1 MQLLS
6 QSTHRQ
12 SFVDKLTE
20 DIREQASSE
29 SLTFHTSATRVLL
42 QWLRYEL
49 DDVTFI
55 DGSDRGIDAWLVT
68 DSGIDIFQ
76 FKTHEL
82 SKEGFL
88 NLGAFDGQG
97 VHDLERAKT
106 FLLHERAI
114 NVQSKKLKQLLQQR
128 DSALRTH
135 QYEDGS
141 IELPVTLHLIILG
154 DKLTPQAFAEFQA
167 FQLSNTTTISVDGVP
182 VQFHAGLHTID
193 QIIDEKWREEN
204 RDWFD
209 NQKRRYD
216 RISLCPGN
224 EGYINDNANAI
235 FYCAAIDLVKA
246 YEALGYQLFE
256 PNVRANIKNSRV
268 NHAIRESVSLQDA
281 IPNLV

>member
-82 SKEGFL
+82 SKEGF
-88 NLGAFDGQG
+88 
-97 VHDLERAKT
+97 
-106 FLLHERAI
+106 
-114 NVQSKKLKQLLQQR
+114 
-128 DSALRTH
+128 
-135 QYEDGS
+135 
-141 IELPVTLHLIILG
+141 
-154 DKLTPQAFAEFQA
+154 
-167 FQLSNTTTISVDGVP
+167 
-182 VQFHAGLHTID
+182 
-193 QIIDEKWREEN
+193 
-204 RDWFD
+204 
-209 NQKRRYD
+209 
-216 RISLCPGN
+216 
-224 EGYINDNANAI
+224 
-235 FYCAAIDLVKA
+235 
-246 YEALGYQLFE
+246 
-256 PNVRANIKNSRV
+256 
-268 NHAIRESVSLQDA
+268 
-281 IPNLV
+281 